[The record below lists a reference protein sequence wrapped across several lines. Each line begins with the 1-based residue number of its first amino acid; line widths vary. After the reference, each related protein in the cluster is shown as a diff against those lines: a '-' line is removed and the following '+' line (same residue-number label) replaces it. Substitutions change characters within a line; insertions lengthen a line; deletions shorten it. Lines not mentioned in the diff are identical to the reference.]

1 MTTKKF
7 LVCRRVESDTIGIGR
22 LRRSLPAL
30 RVSIRGATGSKSAP
44 ALAVPVSVH
53 QMNVA
58 SRSKLPVRRTG
69 TRAVGVLFETS
80 VVSEANSIRD
90 GELFAGN
97 GGAIAAG
104 ARA

>member
-1 MTTKKF
+1 
-7 LVCRRVESDTIGIGR
+7 
-22 LRRSLPAL
+22 
-30 RVSIRGATGSKSAP
+30 
-44 ALAVPVSVH
+44 
-53 QMNVA
+53 
-58 SRSKLPVRRTG
+58 
-69 TRAVGVLFETS
+69 VGVLFETS